1 MAQTTTNADAVLQNY
16 YLPVVREM
24 INQKAILLFGY
35 SPAELEAGAGSM
47 NAAGGETMDYRGIS
61 RDSETIEFAGRQW
74 VIAVHTSR
82 NESGTARAEGATL
95 PAAGQQG
102 WADLIDKI
110 KKEYKQIQITGFAME
125 VSERSVGAYLR
136 LLEAETVGAV
146 NDLRKDLNR
155 QGFGDQTGK
164 LCNIT
169 AVAANTFTA
178 DNLQYLRV
186 GLLIDFI
193 NAGTDAYLSTAGSPR
208 TITAINPTTRVV
220 TYSGT
225 DLSGTMTPGTH
236 VPALDGNWKNE
247 INGLR
252 NITRSDLSQN
262 YTLHGINSNTAGN
275 EYWKAKQIDGANGV
289 FDEDQGQLM
298 MDNIGAEG
306 WEVSMILTTRGIRR
320 RYVNQ
325 LKAQKRWND
334 ANAGTMHG
342 GFKYIDFNGIP
353 LVFDDDCPKQ
363 HMFFIRPEDYI
374 WVQLNG
380 NDFRWMNRD
389 GAILRKVENPDTDA
403 YKATLYKY
411 CDLGIQRR
419 KTQGVVY
426 NLADDIP

>member
-1 MAQTTTNADAVLQNY
+1 VAQTTTNADAVLQNY

-24 INQKAILLFGY
+24 VNQRAILLFGY
-35 SPAELEAGAGSM
+35 SPEELDAGAGSF
-47 NAAGGETMDYRGIS
+47 NAANGETMNYRGLS
-61 RDSETIEFAGRQW
+61 RDASVVEFAGRQW

-82 NESGTARAEGATL
+82 NESGTARAEGGTL
-95 PAAGQQG
+95 PAPGQQG

-110 KKEYKQIQITGFAME
+110 RKEYKQIQISGFALE

-136 LLEAETVGAV
+136 LLEAETVGAI

-155 QGFGDQTGK
+155 QAFGDQRGT
-164 LCNIT
+164 LCQIT
-169 AVAANTFTA
+169 ADGANTVTV

-186 GLLIDFI
+186 GMIVDII
-193 NAGTDAYLSTAGSPR
+193 NQSTDAVLASQR
-208 TITAINPTTRVV
+208 TITAITAATRVV
-220 TYSGT
+220 TYSGA
-225 DLSGTMTPGTH
+225 DVAAVAGTH
-236 VPALDGNWKNE
+236 VLCVEGNWKNE

-252 NITRSDLSQN
+252 NITRSDLTQN
-262 YTLHGINSNTAGN
+262 FTLHGIDSSVAGN
-275 EYWKAKQIDGANGV
+275 EYWKAKQQDGGNTV
-289 FDEDQGQLM
+289 FDEDQGQLLL
-298 MDNIGAEG
+298 DQIGAEG
-306 WEVSMILTTRGIRR
+306 WETDLIVTTRGIRR
-320 RYVNQ
+320 RYVNT

-342 GFKYIDFNGIP
+342 GFKYIDYNGLP

-363 HMFFIRPEDYI
+363 HMFFLDVDAFLWIN
-374 WVQLNG
+374 LNG

-389 GAILRKVENPDTDA
+389 GAILRKVENPDQDA

-411 CDLGIQRR
+411 CDLGVQRR